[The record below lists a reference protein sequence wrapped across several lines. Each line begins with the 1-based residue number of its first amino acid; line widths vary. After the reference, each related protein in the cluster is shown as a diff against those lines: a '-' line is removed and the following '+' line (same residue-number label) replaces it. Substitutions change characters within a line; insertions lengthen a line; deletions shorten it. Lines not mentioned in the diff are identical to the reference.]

1 MRDSADARSLIHSY
15 ADQRV
20 EQATEPILQPLQG
33 SGVTEAGRQAERV
46 PRGPRAPGWAQTLL
60 WMYRPTQLLERC
72 RRRYGDIFRLR
83 LGPGRNTIVVAEP
96 TAARRVITGDP
107 STFRAGDANGILK
120 PVVGPSSLLVLDED
134 EHLRHRRILLPA
146 FGAEHGREFAERVAS
161 VTRRRVAAWKPGET
175 MKLQAEMEAIS
186 LEAILGIA
194 LGNDSEERRE
204 RFRVL
209 IPEMMERCASPFTL
223 LPYFRHELGGITPY
237 AGLRKLLAELDGVF
251 FDAIVE
257 RQASSDDRASDA
269 LSLLCAATDE
279 SGTPLSNS
287 QIRDELLTMIMAGYE
302 TTTSALAW
310 SFERLLRSPE
320 ILQRLLEDLDR
331 GGDEYLDAVVCEVLR
346 MRPVVPVVVRKT
358 REDLELNGHLVSS
371 GSVLMVAIY
380 LMHRDPDLYKD
391 PNVFRPERFLQ
402 READVPW
409 LPFGGGVRRCLG
421 ASFAQLEMKVVIRT
435 VLSMARLHADRSRA
449 EPVKRRRFTFAPG
462 RDARVTIDEVA
473 AGR

>member
-1 MRDSADARSLIHSY
+1 
-15 ADQRV
+15 
-20 EQATEPILQPLQG
+20 
-33 SGVTEAGRQAERV
+33 
-46 PRGPRAPGWAQTLL
+46 
-60 WMYRPTQLLERC
+60 MYRPTQLLERC

-96 TAARRVITGDP
+96 NAARRVITGDP
-107 STFRAGDANGILK
+107 SVFRAGDANGILK
-120 PVVGPSSLLVLDED
+120 PVVGPSSLLVLDDE

-146 FGAEHGREFAERVAS
+146 FGAEHGREFAERVEGI
-161 VTRRRVAAWKPGET
+161 TRNRVAAWKPGQAL
-175 MKLQAEMEAIS
+175 KLQEEMEAIS
-186 LEAILGIA
+186 LEAIMGIA
-194 LGNDSEERRE
+194 LGSDSEERRE

-209 IPEMMERCASPFTL
+209 IPEMMRRCSSPFTL

-237 AGLRKLLAELDGVF
+237 ARLRKLLAELDSLF

-320 ILQRLLEDLDR
+320 VLQRLLEEIDR
-331 GGDEYLDAVVCEVLR
+331 GGDEYLDAVVSEVLR

-358 REDLELNGHLVSS
+358 REDLDLNGHLISS

-380 LMHRDPDLYKD
+380 LLHRDPDLFED
-391 PNVFRPERFLQ
+391 PDVFRPERFLPH
-402 READVPW
+402 EADGAW

-435 VLSMARLHADRSRA
+435 VLSMARLHADGSHG

-462 RDARVTIDEVA
+462 RDARVTIDEVV